1 MIELNAVSRSF
12 DGEAGETVEAVSEIS
27 LSIAEGEFICI
38 TGPSGAGKST
48 LMNILG
54 CLDQGF
60 SGSYCLAGRET
71 QGLSPNG
78 LAFLRQK
85 IFGFVFQEYSLLD
98 SATVLENV
106 ELPATYAR
114 VPRRMRRKRARDLLS
129 RLELKDRTDHRP
141 AVLSGG
147 EQQRAAIARALINGG
162 QVILAD
168 EPTSALDRESGEKVL
183 GALQDLADQGYTVV
197 IISHKPEIAARA
209 RRQINLR
216 DGRIEHD
223 SGTVGARAQPV
234 GNALAGESA
243 ISSSSMAGVWEAVR
257 EGWAFLRANLRRGA
271 QLRVILPAVCVSI
284 AVWMG
289 GLTLSV
295 GEGVYRQT
303 VDVVN
308 AMGVDTIEMFWR
320 ASATPLSSTGRATG
334 KERFT
339 MGDVRAIEE
348 QVSNVRAI
356 SPTLWRRDVRVS
368 RGNVNLRMNVQAYV
382 DLGAKEGRGN
392 LAGYRME
399 AGDFITQQDDDNL
412 DRVVVLGATAR
423 ERLFP
428 LEVNALTQEIL
439 INDVPFRIKG
449 VLKYRTG
456 MASNPSSE
464 EDQRNSQ
471 DEINSWIYLPYKTA
485 TALFGTD
492 DVDTLFVFV
501 QDANKIVET
510 ASSIRDLGIRL
521 HGGDVFIVW
530 HPSVVLEE
538 VKLWRG
544 KLRVLL
550 GSIAG
555 ISLIAGNASVL
566 TVMLMFVRARRREI
580 GIRMAVGARRTDI
593 LRLFL
598 SEALT
603 ISVVGGL
610 FGAMLS
616 LALVAALR
624 WGTDVPAEYSL
635 WYLFF
640 PFVCALFVGLLFS
653 IAPAWRAARLDP
665 TTALAAA

>member
-60 SGSYCLAGRET
+60 SGSYCLAGREI
-71 QGLSPNG
+71 QDLSPNG
-78 LAFLRQK
+78 LAFLRLK

-106 ELPATYAR
+106 ELPAAYAR
-114 VPRRMRRKRARDLLS
+114 VPRRMRRKRARELLS
-129 RLELKDRTDHRP
+129 RLELRDRTDHRP

-147 EQQRAAIARALINGG
+147 EQQRVAIARALINGG

-168 EPTSALDRESGEKVL
+168 EPTSALDRDSGEKVL
-183 GALQDLADQGYTVV
+183 KALQDLADQGYTVV

-209 RRQINLR
+209 RRQIKLR

-223 SGTVGARAQPV
+223 SGTVGARAQAA
-234 GNALAGESA
+234 GIALAGEST
-243 ISSSSMAGVWEAVR
+243 IGSIMAGVWEAVR
-257 EGWAFLRANLRRGA
+257 ESWAFLRANLRRGT
-271 QLRVILPAVCVSI
+271 QLRVVLPAVCVSI

-289 GLTLSV
+289 GMTLSV

-303 VDVVN
+303 FDVVN
-308 AMGVDTIEMFWR
+308 AMGVDTIEVFWG
-320 ASATPLSSTGRATG
+320 ASATPLSSTGQATG
-334 KERFT
+334 KEKFT

-348 QVSNVRAI
+348 QVSNVRAV

-368 RGNVNLRMNVQAYV
+368 RGDVNLRMNVQAYV
-382 DLGAKEGRGN
+382 DLGAKEGRGH

-399 AGDFITQQDDDNL
+399 AGDFITQQEDDNL

-428 LEVNALTQEIL
+428 LEVNPLTQEIL
-439 INDVPFRIKG
+439 IKDVPFRIKG

-456 MASNPSSE
+456 LVSNPSSE
-464 EDQRNSQ
+464 EDQRNSE

-492 DVDTLFVFV
+492 EVDTLFVFV
-501 QDANKIVET
+501 QDANRIVET

-593 LRLFL
+593 LRQFL
-598 SEALT
+598 SEALA
-603 ISVVGGL
+603 ISIVGGL

-624 WGTDVPAEYSL
+624 WGTNVPAEYSF

-640 PFVCALFVGLLFS
+640 PFCCALFVGLLFS
-653 IAPAWRAARLDP
+653 IAPARRAARLDP